1 MKHVVV
7 AGDCLASIAAEYGFA
22 DGAIIR
28 DHPDNAGLKASR
40 PDWNLLH
47 PGDVVTIPERTPKV
61 LSLAT
66 GARHSI
72 VVKRPK
78 RLIRVKFVDVEGE
91 PMQGPYKLTAGYTVV
106 EGELDGDGMLQ
117 AELPANVVSAE
128 VELDGTVRSLLI
140 GHLNPLRDCDDGGL
154 TGAQA
159 QLSNL
164 GYAPG
169 AVDGDLGPKTRAA
182 LQAFQQAHGLE
193 PTGALDDATLSA
205 LEKEHGH

>member
-7 AGDCLASIAAEYGFA
+7 EGDCLASLAAMYGFA
-22 DGAIIR
+22 DGATIR
-28 DHPDNAGLKASR
+28 DHADNAGLKALR
-40 PDWNLLH
+40 PDWNLLY

-78 RLIRVKFVDVEGE
+78 RLIRVKFVDSEGE
-91 PMQGPYKLTAGYTVV
+91 PMKGPYKLTAGDTIV
-106 EGELDGDGMLQ
+106 EGELDGDGILA
-117 AELPANVVSAE
+117 AELPVNIVSAALE
-128 VELDGTVRSLLI
+128 IDGTMRSLLI
-140 GHLNPLRDCDDGGL
+140 GHLNPLRDADDGGL
-154 TGAQA
+154 TGVQA
-159 QLSNL
+159 RLSNL

-169 AVDGDLGPKTRAA
+169 AVDGDLGPKTLAA

-193 PTGALDDATLSA
+193 PTGELDDATLSA